1 MGALPAIEVDV
12 QQVRH
17 HFGFGSC
24 LNHQVVYN
32 SIYRDFFKR
41 HFNRA
46 TMEYQS
52 QWKLVE
58 EVRGVEDYRVA
69 DFSVDYARANGI
81 KVKGHALA
89 YPLEEFLPEW
99 VLALP
104 ASEVQ
109 SELEERLLSAAS
121 RWDGQLTGWDVSN
134 EMLEVDW
141 LAQTLGDSY
150 RSWMFRR
157 ARELSPDAVLST
169 NEYGVED
176 SVLKTKRYKNLIEGL
191 IAEGAEIDEIGIQSH
206 FLHYVSPK
214 GIEIAVSDLAELD
227 IDIYFTEF
235 DFTNVD
241 SAERAKGLEN
251 FYRYAFSR
259 PEANGITMWGFWA
272 GAHWRGP
279 EASLIDLDWTVNAA
293 GEKYFELMDEWT
305 TSLSENSG
313 SGEAIEFRGFHGD
326 YLVTTF
332 DPEKSVTNYHLVVL
346 PDADGTLSQELQTN
360 SIDGSLMIYGSDGDD
375 LFEFDYQNPDRV
387 MLNGEAILFD
397 LAADATQIRL
407 VGGDGDDRLEIKSRP
422 VNQSFVFSGQR
433 LSIAGEQAIQF
444 SEIETVDA
452 IALTLGSSV
461 TFYDTA
467 DFNSFVSLFDES
479 SMSTPDTVIT
489 AKNFRF
495 VFARSS
501 RGGNDSAWMFGS
513 PDLPDRFYSD
523 SEVMSIRTGSRNRR
537 AIGFDQTVVYSF
549 GSNDV
554 ATIDLTEVPNTL
566 AASPTQFFHQND
578 VGSLELFDFR
588 RVTVNG
594 AANNT
599 DSISFSGD
607 DSNETLRIN
616 DDLITFD
623 GTGFRTIVNDINQS
637 SYSSPSG
644 GSDRVVIND
653 SPGNDTLS
661 VTDTA
666 ATYSNAGASHTLT
679 GLDSI
684 RANSTNGGTDTA
696 TISGASPAT
705 IVVGDWN

>member
-1 MGALPAIEVDV
+1 M
-12 QQVRH
+12 
-17 HFGFGSC
+17 
-24 LNHQVVYN
+24 
-32 SIYRDFFKR
+32 
-41 HFNRA
+41 
-46 TMEYQS
+46 
-52 QWKLVE
+52 
-58 EVRGVEDYRVA
+58 
-69 DFSVDYARANGI
+69 
-81 KVKGHALA
+81 
-89 YPLEEFLPEW
+89 
-99 VLALP
+99 
-104 ASEVQ
+104 
-109 SELEERLLSAAS
+109 
-121 RWDGQLTGWDVSN
+121 
-134 EMLEVDW
+134 
-141 LAQTLGDSY
+141 
-150 RSWMFRR
+150 
-157 ARELSPDAVLST
+157 
-169 NEYGVED
+169 ED